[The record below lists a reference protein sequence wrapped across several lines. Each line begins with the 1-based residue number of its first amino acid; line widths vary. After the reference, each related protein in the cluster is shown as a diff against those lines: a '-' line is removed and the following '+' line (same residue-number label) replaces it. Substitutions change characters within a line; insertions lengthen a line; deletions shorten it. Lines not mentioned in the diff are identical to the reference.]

1 MHIKKIMKL
10 KKQGPRHKSV
20 MLVDDSEIDN
30 YINEMIIKGS
40 GFAENVFSYSGA
52 MSSLDFFKNIKAIS
66 KLSKDLLPSYLFL
79 DINMPVLD
87 GFQFL
92 DEFTEFSPLLKQEI
106 KIVILTTSAN
116 PTDIKKAAKYNKVVK
131 FLHKP
136 LTEQDLH
143 NLN

>member
-1 MHIKKIMKL
+1 MKS
-10 KKQGPRHKSV
+10 KQKGPLHKSV

-30 YINEMIIKGS
+30 HINEMMIKGS
-40 GFAENVFSYSGA
+40 GFAENVFRYSGA

-66 KLSKDLLPSYLFL
+66 KISSELLPSYLFL

-92 DEFTEFSPLLKQEI
+92 EEFSEFSPLLKKEI

-116 PTDIKKAAKYNKVVK
+116 PSDIKKAAKYNVVTK

-136 LTEQDLH
+136 LTEKDLS

>member
-1 MHIKKIMKL
+1 MKL
-10 KKQGPRHKSV
+10 KKEAKHRSV
-20 MLVDDSEIDN
+20 MLVDDNQIDN
-30 YINEMIIKGS
+30 YINEMIIKGT

-66 KLSKDLLPSYLFL
+66 KLSKELLPSYLFL
-79 DINMPVLD
+79 DINMPILD

-92 DEFTEFSPLLKQEI
+92 DEFAEFSPLLKQEI

-116 PTDIKKAAKYNKVVK
+116 PTDIKKARNYNGVVK

-136 LTEQDLH
+136 LTEQDLY